1 MNKIQTT
8 IEFSIIVSFVII
20 LAVGVGVVYFGYV
33 NKGTQTQTITSP
45 NYMQSFDALNSTSD
59 IITSTQPL
67 PNKFNMS
74 FSFIIGGIKKNE
86 IINYTISNKYTNQ
99 YGTQTYIINII
110 GNVIYNPFVNTN
122 YTICNI
128 NYKNDSKM
136 YSIIIN
142 NNC

>member
-8 IEFSIIVSFVII
+8 LEFTIIVSFVII
-20 LAVGVGVVYFGYV
+20 LAVGVSVVYFGYV

-74 FSFIIGGIKKNE
+74 FSFTISGINKNE
-86 IINYTISNKYTNQ
+86 IINYTITNKYTNQ

>member
-8 IEFSIIVSFVII
+8 LEFTIIVSFVII
-20 LAVGVGVVYFGYV
+20 LAVGIGVVYFGYV

-74 FSFIIGGIKKNE
+74 FSFTISGINKNE
-86 IINYTISNKYTNQ
+86 IINYTITNKYTNQ